1 MLVTR
6 VNPRSVSVVLMLL
19 AAPAQAEPRVSWE
32 VTNPFRLFLD
42 GADTEVHRATW
53 ASLSEREKRS
63 PVLAAERLL
72 SERHPD
78 GWAATMFHKTCWDAF
93 TNRYTCPD
101 RIDYLAPKS
110 HKVRARIDGV
120 GDAQTVDCTWLTA
133 PQGKPAQARWIWD
146 WLESGDNVK
155 AYPEIVFGHK
165 PGYPKSTTD
174 LLPRRISSIG
184 QAQLSYDLD
193 TVRYGAGNLSVD
205 MWLTSSDK
213 PAQFAAPPITHEIM
227 IWLEHFGPMYA
238 GGKLQEH
245 AVIDG
250 VPYRVYLGDNFGQG
264 WRYVAFLPSIPLRK
278 QARMNLVAYFDYLK
292 SKGWVS
298 GDEYLSAV
306 NIGNEIIS
314 GKGETRVRALSI
326 DIGASP
332 SPTPATSSPSGTQT
346 TSAIATRP

>member
-1 MLVTR
+1 MLESICSYGARAV
-6 VNPRSVSVVLMLL
+6 LL
-19 AAPAQAEPRVSWE
+19 ALAG
-32 VTNPFRLFLD
+32 T
-42 GADTEVHRATW
+42 
-53 ASLSEREKRS
+53 
-63 PVLAAERLL
+63 LAACGAREPVAPP
-72 SERHPD
+72 PD
-78 GWAATMFHKTCWDAF
+78 RAATPSTPAATKPGVPEG
-93 TNRYTCPD
+93 PD
-101 RIDYLAPKS
+101 L
-110 HKVRARIDGV
+110 
-120 GDAQTVDCTWLTA
+120 TVKCEETA
-133 PQGKPAQARWIWD
+133 PSQSGQYMAENNSWGKGDLQGWSQCIAVLHDGGKPAQARWIWD